1 MLEME
6 NNFFTQE
13 FSVQATVEQ
22 FTVNPAPLFKRL
34 LAYLI
39 DLIIFISTSAYLY
52 NLILDVN
59 LYTFFVEQDVF
70 IWSTISAIIFYQFY
84 FFILEY
90 AWNGKTVGKYLLNI
104 RVIKT
109 NGSRINLS
117 ASLIRNFSRIINFL
131 PPLFFIPDLVCIFI
145 SKEHKS
151 IADLLSGSVVINTKI
166 N

>member
-6 NNFFTQE
+6 NNFFEQGI
-13 FSVQATVEQ
+13 SVQETVEQ
-22 FTVNPAPLFKRL
+22 FVVNPAPLFKRL

-39 DLIIFISTSAYLY
+39 DLIILISTSAYLY
-52 NLILDVN
+52 NIIIDVN
-59 LYTFFVEQDVF
+59 LYTFFVNQDIF
-70 IWSTISAIIFYQFY
+70 LWSTISAIVFYQFY

-90 AWNGKTVGKYLLNI
+90 IWKGKTVGKYLLNI
-104 RVIKT
+104 RVVTKKGT
-109 NGSRINLS
+109 KVKLS
-117 ASLIRNFSRIINFL
+117 GSLIRNFFRIINIL

-145 SKEHKS
+145 SKEHRS

>member
-6 NNFFTQE
+6 NNYFEQRI
-13 FSVQATVEQ
+13 SVQETVEQ

-39 DLIIFISTSAYLY
+39 DLIILISTSAYLY
-52 NLILDVN
+52 NIIIDVS
-59 LYTFFVEQDVF
+59 LYTFFVDQDIF
-70 IWSTISAIIFYQFY
+70 IWSTISAIVFYQFY

-90 AWNGKTVGKYLLNI
+90 IWNGKTVGKYLLNI
-104 RVIKT
+104 SVVTKKGTRVK
-109 NGSRINLS
+109 LS
-117 ASLIRNFSRIINFL
+117 GSLIRNFFRIINFL